1 MDLIQL
7 PEIPGRAFARSIGG
21 RFAAATNVIE
31 IYDEI
36 GVYGVSA
43 QSVSAALRDMAG
55 EITVKINSPGGDVFD
70 GIAIYNNLVSH
81 PASINIQ
88 VDGIAAS
95 AASLIAM
102 AGDTISMAENS
113 FLMVHNAW
121 SFSIGDK
128 RAHRKMGDVLE
139 GIDGALANTYAA
151 RSGMGKD
158 EVVALMD
165 DETWLTA
172 QAATESGFANE
183 ITEAVKVEAAFDLS
197 MFSKVPAQL
206 KRQMEGYL
214 RDAGFSRSVAA
225 AAVANGFSALPRD
238 AAKPGRRDADAVA
251 LWQSLAETISKFKE
265 FHDEH

>member
-55 EITVKINSPGGDVFD
+55 ADTITVKINSPGGDVFD

-81 PASINIQ
+81 PASINIE

-102 AGDTISMAENS
+102 AGDNIRMAENS
-113 FLMVHNAW
+113 FLMIHNAW

-158 EVVALMD
+158 EIAALMD

-183 ITEAVKVEAAFDLS
+183 ITEAAKVEAAFDLS
-197 MFSKVPAQL
+197 IFSKVPAQL
-206 KRQMEGYL
+206 KRQMEGCL

-238 AAKPGRRDADAVA
+238 AAKPSRRDADVVA

-265 FHDEH
+265 I